1 MARPSPLDIYAL
13 LDKSNCGD
21 CGLSTCMAFGTDLL
35 ERKVTLEDCTHL
47 MKDPKQAKNLAK
59 LREITTPPQR
69 PLILRTS
76 PILSIFKSVKYLEIA
91 SKSGSSSEISI
102 KISKALND
110 LDEIADDVNLQPYT
124 RTQIWNVVS
133 ILEKI
138 NK

>member
-1 MARPSPLDIYAL
+1 MSNEEVNSVTEAL
-13 LDKSNCGD
+13 TELG
-21 CGLSTCMAFGTDLL
+21 
-35 ERKVTLEDCTHL
+35 EDATV
-47 MKDPKQAKNLAK
+47 PKNVRLKIQGIIKNLK
-59 LREITTPPQR
+59 ENTE
-69 PLILRTS
+69 
-76 PILSIFKSVKYLEIA
+76 V
-91 SKSGSSSEISI
+91 SI

>member
-1 MARPSPLDIYAL
+1 MSNEEVNSVIGAL
-13 LDKSNCGD
+13 TELG
-21 CGLSTCMAFGTDLL
+21 
-35 ERKVTLEDCTHL
+35 EDATV
-47 MKDPKQAKNLAK
+47 PKNVRLKIQNIIKNLK
-59 LREITTPPQR
+59 ENTE
-69 PLILRTS
+69 
-76 PILSIFKSVKYLEIA
+76 V
-91 SKSGSSSEISI
+91 SI